1 MAVVNFEKIRPI
13 TMDMAS
19 ALNGGPAV
27 DATTESTR
35 PHLYDPLWG
44 YFLFGQSVGFLFKED
59 QTSQDLATFTIQ
71 GVFTADAEGV
81 GNANDDTAFA
91 ALVSKYAGLET
102 LFANAAKA
110 SAPDQYAEYGT
121 ALDPRY
127 LQLPE
132 PLVDKD
138 GSPIYAKPLSLRI
151 DRTQFPN
158 EIKYEAI
165 LEEAKFPKAKL
176 VVNGFIVDDGEVD
189 IEFAGPV
196 LAVHEIVGTSGTVF
210 QVKNYSATEASIRGS
225 LPLVE
230 PGELVSDDLKALV
243 RGLDGGTLT
252 LSAAVIGEGG
262 IREMPVYQKL
272 DVVNTPV
279 LDLDYAGQVTKL
291 AIDTR
296 E

>member
-1 MAVVNFEKIRPI
+1 
-13 TMDMAS
+13 
-19 ALNGGPAV
+19 
-27 DATTESTR
+27 
-35 PHLYDPLWG
+35 
-44 YFLFGQSVGFLFKED
+44 VGFLFKED

-71 GVFTADAEGV
+71 GVFTANAEGV
-81 GNANDDTAFA
+81 GNANDDTAFSS
-91 ALVSKYAGLET
+91 LVSKYAALEA

-110 SAPDQYAEYGT
+110 SVPDQYADYGT
-121 ALDPRY
+121 AQDPRY
-127 LQLPE
+127 LPLPK
-132 PLVDKD
+132 PLIDKD
-138 GSPIYAKPLSLRI
+138 GSTIFAKPLSLRI

-176 VVNGFIVDDGEVD
+176 VVNGFIVDDGEVN

-210 QVKNYSATEASIRGS
+210 QVKNYSATEVSIRGS

-230 PGELVSDDLKALV
+230 PGEWVSDDLKALV
-243 RGLDGGTLT
+243 RGLNGGTVT

-262 IREMPVYQKL
+262 ITEMPVYQKL

-279 LDLDYAGQVTKL
+279 LDMDYAGQVTRL
-291 AIDTR
+291 VIEAR

>member
-13 TMDMAS
+13 TVDMAS
-19 ALNGGPAV
+19 VLNGGLAV

-35 PHLYDPLWG
+35 PHLYDALWG

-71 GVFTADAEGV
+71 GVFTADAEDV
-81 GNANDDTAFA
+81 GTVNDDTAFA
-91 ALVSKYAGLET
+91 ALVSKYVALET

-110 SAPDQYAEYGT
+110 RAPDQYADYGT
-121 ALDPRY
+121 EQDPRY
-127 LQLPE
+127 LPLPK
-132 PLVDKD
+132 PLIDKD
-138 GSPIYAKPLSLRI
+138 GSTIVAKPLALRI

-210 QVKNYSATEASIRGS
+210 QVKNYSATEIFIRGS

-230 PGELVSDDLKALV
+230 PGECVSDDLKAMV
-243 RGLDGGTLT
+243 QGLDGGTIT
-252 LSAAVIGEGG
+252 LSAAVIGDGRITEVS
-262 IREMPVYQKL
+262 VYRKL

-279 LDLDYAGQVTKL
+279 LDMDYAGQVTKL
-291 AIDTR
+291 AIDAR

>member
-1 MAVVNFEKIRPI
+1 MAVVSFEKIKPI
-13 TMDMAS
+13 TSDMTS
-19 ALNGGPAV
+19 VLNGGPAV

-44 YFLFGQSVGFLFKED
+44 YFFFGQSVGFLFKED

-81 GNANDDTAFA
+81 GNANDDTAFS
-91 ALVSKYAGLET
+91 ALVSKYAALEA

-110 SAPDQYAEYGT
+110 SAPDQYADYGT
-121 ALDPRY
+121 ARDPRY
-127 LQLPE
+127 LPLPK

-138 GSPIYAKPLSLRI
+138 GSTIYAKPLSLRI

-176 VVNGFIVDDGEVD
+176 VVNGFIVDGGEVD
-189 IEFAGPV
+189 IEFTGPV

-210 QVKNYSATEASIRGS
+210 QVKNYSATEVSIRAS

-230 PGELVSDDLKALV
+230 PGEWVSDDLKALV
-243 RGLDGGTLT
+243 RGLDGGTVT

-262 IREMPVYQKL
+262 ITEMPVYQKL

-279 LDLDYAGQVTKL
+279 LDMDYAGQVTRL
-291 AIDTR
+291 AIDAR